1 MPWKFQ
7 TKRQKTGVCA
17 TIDWSVQSYSAYF
30 YLCFPSLSL
39 SAQLRSN
46 QQLVSLLLPFLSFE
60 EAHAIFCK
68 RNSHL
73 VSYHYL
79 FSCQLTAMKPLHT
92 QKTSPIPY
100 TFLDSF
106 AFSYPAF
113 LSLIFISHLQRSSIP
128 FCCMRIKLKEESSSI
143 GWDASGTKSLNNPVR
158 MLQMPR
164 WCPYYGVLI

>member
-1 MPWKFQ
+1 MLHPRVIESQQSTLYQNLRFRCAVEIPDKE
-7 TKRQKTGVCA
+7 TKDRGVCA

-46 QQLVSLLLPFLSFE
+46 QQLVSPLLPFLSFE

-79 FSCQLTAMKPLHT
+79 VSCQWTAMKPLHT

-106 AFSYPAF
+106 AFSCPAF
-113 LSLIFISHLQRSSIP
+113 LS
-128 FCCMRIKLKEESSSI
+128 
-143 GWDASGTKSLNNPVR
+143 
-158 MLQMPR
+158 
-164 WCPYYGVLI
+164 